1 MDLMKLLFVWFL
13 LYFSTNSYALL
24 EFEDGSFPE
33 FITSARALAM
43 GNAFICKVDDPN
55 AAFYNPA
62 GLGTVRRTTFHLTNL
77 HLELNKGFINLTEGN
92 VVDVL
97 GKMEDNFSARGVRDN
112 LASKPGNLSH
122 AKVNFFPNLT
132 SRYFQIGYMYS
143 QTARA
148 NLDATTADI
157 EFAERRD
164 HGPVA
169 ALNFSLFGGVIKF
182 GASAVLLNRRQ
193 LQLDFAPTDPISIS
207 DNDYTSGSGLFVTG
221 GTRITL
227 PWAWLPTFSG
237 VIRNATGAEW
247 EAGGDGPVTPPEI
260 PTTYDLGF
268 SLTPQIG
275 NTMRVHMELNY
286 KDFSNEY
293 SNISKKRKLL
303 AGIEFDIARKFFLRF
318 GYGDGFGSAGIG
330 IQGKR
335 VYWDLTTY
343 AVDLSQAEIRGRED
357 RRFVLSMA
365 SGY

>member
-1 MDLMKLLFVWFL
+1 MNTF
-13 LYFSTNSYALL
+13 AIL
-24 EFEDGSFPE
+24 EFEDAPFPE

-43 GNAFICKVDDPN
+43 GNAFICKVDGPN

-62 GLGTVRRTTFHLTNL
+62 GLGTVRKTTFHLTNL

-92 VVDVL
+92 AGDVI
-97 GKMEDNFSARGVRDN
+97 GKLEDNFTARGVRDN
-112 LASKPGNLSH
+112 LANNPGNLSH
-122 AKVNFFPNLT
+122 AKVNLFPNLT
-132 SRYFQIGYMYS
+132 TRYFQIGYMYS

-148 NLDATTADI
+148 NLDSTSSDV

-169 ALNFSLFGGVIKF
+169 ALNFSLFGGVVKF
-182 GASAVLLNRRQ
+182 GASGILLNRRQ
-193 LQLDFAPTDPISIS
+193 LQRDFTASETVDIS
-207 DNDYTSGSGLFVTG
+207 DQNYSEASGLFINAGV
-221 GTRITL
+221 RVTL
-227 PWAWLPTFSG
+227 PWTWLPTFAG
-237 VIRNATGAEW
+237 VMRNAGSTEW
-247 EAGGDGPVTPPEI
+247 DIDQAGSTTLAEI

-275 NTMRVHMELNY
+275 KTMRVHMEINY
-286 KDFSNEY
+286 KDLTDQY
-293 SNISKKRKLL
+293 SAISKKRKLL

-335 VYWDLTTY
+335 VHWDLTTY

-365 SGY
+365 SGF

>member
-1 MDLMKLLFVWFL
+1 MQSF
-13 LYFSTNSYALL
+13 AIL
-24 EFEDGSFPE
+24 EFEDGPFPE

-62 GLGTVRRTTFHLTNL
+62 GLGTVRRATFHLTNL

-92 VVDVL
+92 VGDVF
-97 GKMEDNFSARGVRDN
+97 GKLEDNFSARGVRDN
-112 LASKPGNLSH
+112 LTNRPGNLSH

-132 SRYFQIGYMYS
+132 FRYFQIGYMFS
-143 QTARA
+143 QSTRA
-148 NLDATTADI
+148 YLGDASSDV

-169 ALNFSLFGGVIKF
+169 ALNFSLFGGVVKF
-182 GASAVLLNRRQ
+182 GASAVYLNRRQ
-193 LQLDFAPTDPISIS
+193 LQMDFAPSATINIS
-207 DNDYTSGSGLFVTG
+207 DQDYSEATGLFVTA

-227 PWAWLPTFSG
+227 PWTWLPTISG
-237 VIRNATGAEW
+237 VVRNASSTEW
-247 EAGGDGPVTPPEI
+247 EIDQTGVTPLQEI

-275 NTMRVHMELNY
+275 KTMRVHLEANY
-286 KDFSNEY
+286 KDFTDEY
-293 SNISKKRKLL
+293 DTVASKRKLVG
-303 AGIEFDIARKFFLRF
+303 GIEFDVARKFFLRF

-335 VYWDLTTY
+335 VFWDLTTY
-343 AVDLSQAEIRGRED
+343 AVDLSSDGAPARED

-365 SGY
+365 SGF